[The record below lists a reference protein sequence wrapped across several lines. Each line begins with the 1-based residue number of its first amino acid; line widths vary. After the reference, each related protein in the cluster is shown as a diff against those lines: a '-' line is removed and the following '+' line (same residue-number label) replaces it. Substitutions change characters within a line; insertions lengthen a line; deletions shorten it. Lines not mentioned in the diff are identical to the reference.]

1 MARRSRWPPSSSPS
15 PSSAPPAPLVA
26 AIRGVAGA
34 VPLVHRVDQ
43 CKVRKMGLDLFV
55 DIHIEVDGDLTV
67 RQGHEIA
74 HRVKDAIR
82 ASNPAIVDALVHI
95 EPAGE

>member
-1 MARRSRWPPSSSPS
+1 MDV
-15 PSSAPPAPLVA
+15 APPASLVA
-26 AIRGVAGA
+26 AIREVAAGVA
-34 VPLVHRVDQ
+34 LVHCVDQ

-67 RQGHEIA
+67 RKGHEIA
-74 HRVKDAIR
+74 HHVKDAIR